1 MDVKCSEN
9 KATQSAYK
17 GVNNGGEPDLCTF
30 KAGENAKANTY
41 LTNEISISGLCN
53 TNTYKESEDNCK
65 AVKYDVSLALC
76 VYTAGVKASCKD
88 IVVQHFQL
96 HQQ

>member
-9 KATQSAYK
+9 KETQSAYK
-17 GVNNGGEPDLCTF
+17 GVNNGGETELYTF
-30 KAGENAKANTY
+30 TAGENAEANTY
-41 LTNEISISGLCN
+41 LTNEVSISGLYN
-53 TNTYKESEDNCK
+53 TNTYKESEENCK
-65 AVKYDVSLALC
+65 AVKYDVSLVLC